1 MKKNNLEQNIAIMA
15 LMGDHGT
22 LKYTTLSVSLKIL
35 KIKNQYDIHKGLW
48 LTVHTLARGF

>member
-22 LKYTTLSVSLKIL
+22 LKYSTLSVSLKIV
-35 KIKNQYDIHKGLW
+35 KIKNQYDIHKGL
-48 LTVHTLARGF
+48 